1 MSLRLVVFLSAMA
14 LVFSGCTD
22 APDDDDVRTDAG
34 GQTTDAAAPE
44 WTIGN
49 YWTYESPNGTTS
61 LVVTGEEGGDWILE
75 SDDAELALID
85 TQSDLSWMGA
95 IRKSDLAGSQ
105 GSQRIKF
112 FDFPL
117 EDSKEWTTTWDGE
130 SVNIVASFEEEGR
143 YRMEAQMGGEP
154 YADYVYDAQVGYFE
168 KITWI
173 GIMDGQD
180 WGLSL
185 TDSGQEFSGTIHRYE
200 IGQTHTFVNGADGSG
215 YEEVEISEQ
224 WNELQFVTLLLCNDD
239 PAGVIAVGVNSPA
252 AAEDP
257 LPMVPTV
264 NEPED
269 GNTIDCMEDP
279 IGHRVWLDDNPGG
292 VWEIGMAVTAPNG
305 VAHLFITERAHH
317 EVPFPE

>member
-1 MSLRLVVFLSAMA
+1 MSFRWVAFLFVLA

-22 APDDDDVRTDAG
+22 APAEGDPQTGAG
-34 GQTTDAAAPE
+34 AQNGETLVSE
-44 WTIGN
+44 WEIGDH
-49 YWTYESPNGTTS
+49 WTYESPNGTAS
-61 LVVTGEEGGDWILE
+61 VVVTGEQGGDWILE
-75 SDDAELALID
+75 TDDEELALIN
-85 TQSDLSWMGA
+85 TQDDLSWMGV

-117 EDSKEWTTTWDGE
+117 EDGKQWTTTWDGE
-130 SVNIVASFEEEGR
+130 STTITATLVEDGKF
-143 YRMEAQMGGEP
+143 RMDAQMGGEP
-154 YADYVYDAQVGYFE
+154 YAEYVYDAEVGYFE
-168 KITWI
+168 EITWI

-185 TDSGQEFSGTIHRYE
+185 TDNGQGFSGTVHRYE
-200 IGQTHTFVNGADGSG
+200 MGQTHDFVHAIDGTG
-215 YEEVEISEQ
+215 FYDVEISEQ
-224 WNELQFVTLLLCNDD
+224 WNELQFMTLLLCNDD
-239 PAGVIAVGVNSPA
+239 PAGLIAVGVNSPA

-269 GNTIDCMEDP
+269 GNTVDCMEDP
-279 IGHRVWLDDNPGG
+279 VGHRVWVDDNPGG